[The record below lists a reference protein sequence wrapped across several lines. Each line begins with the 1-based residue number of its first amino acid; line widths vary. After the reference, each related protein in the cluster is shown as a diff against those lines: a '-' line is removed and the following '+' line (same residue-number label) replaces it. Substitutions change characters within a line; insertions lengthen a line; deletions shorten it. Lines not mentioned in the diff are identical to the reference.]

1 MSWKESGESG
11 ETERRMRRAF
21 ADHADGVLKSPVG
34 MRREEL
40 HQEHVDA
47 RDNAHRQVMEWS
59 RSVPECRCP
68 DASRVRAAARILA
81 RGGRALSPSGR
92 HGQPGVPLVRE
103 PPDDAPPD

>member
-21 ADHADGVLKSPVG
+21 ADHADGVLESPVG
-34 MRREEL
+34 LRRERL
-40 HQEHVDA
+40 HQEHVHA

-59 RSVPECRCP
+59 RSVPECRCQ

-81 RGGRALSPSGR
+81 RGGRAFPPQADTGNPASLSFESR
-92 HGQPGVPLVRE
+92 
-103 PPDDAPPD
+103 